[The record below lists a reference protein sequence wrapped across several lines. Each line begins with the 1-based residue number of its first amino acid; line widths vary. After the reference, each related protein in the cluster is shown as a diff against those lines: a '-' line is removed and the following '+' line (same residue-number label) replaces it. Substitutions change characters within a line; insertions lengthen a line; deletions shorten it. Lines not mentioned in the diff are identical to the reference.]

1 VIGNI
6 VLIGNPVAGR
16 HALGKIEMAE
26 KIIRA
31 RGFGIT
37 VLLTA
42 GKGDAERLAKDAAN
56 RPHTLVIAAG
66 GDGTYNEVANGLAR
80 STTPMAILPLGTT
93 SVLAH
98 ELKMSHD
105 LKSAVDIA
113 LMGAVQNI
121 HLGRITLTGQSAIE
135 ETQKKC
141 PEAASSDDHASSIT
155 SRYFLLMA
163 GIGFDGETV
172 LRTSEWLKR
181 YAGKGA
187 YILSGLKTI
196 LSYNPSLI
204 SIDAKLAIGS
214 GLPELAA
221 EPLPSS
227 QKAAGYLAVI
237 GKASCYGGEFKV
249 TPGARLTLPH
259 FCVFVT
265 HKKGRWNLL
274 RYVGGVFMATHVRFR
289 DVSYFQ
295 ATAVTIQGHA
305 HVQIDGD
312 YFGTTPAKIE
322 IVTDALKIMVSGSP
336 R

>member
-1 VIGNI
+1 MIDNI
-6 VLIGNPVAGR
+6 LLIGNPVAGR
-16 HALGKIEMAE
+16 NALRKIERAE
-26 KIIRA
+26 KIIRE
-31 RGFGIT
+31 RGFGIK

-42 GKGDAERLAKDAAN
+42 RQGDAERLARDAAN
-56 RPHTLVIAAG
+56 KPYKVVIAAG
-66 GDGTYNEVANGLAR
+66 GDGTYNEVANGLAC

-98 ELKMSHD
+98 ELQMSHD
-105 LKSAVDIA
+105 LKSSVDIA
-113 LMGAVQNI
+113 LTGAVQSI
-121 HLGRITLTGQSAIE
+121 HLGRITLTGQSALE
-135 ETQKKC
+135 EAQKKD
-141 PEAASSDDHASSIT
+141 PEALSHEDHSSSIT

-187 YILSGLKTI
+187 YILSGLKTF
-196 LSYNPSLI
+196 LSYDPSLI
-204 SIDAKLAIGS
+204 SIEADLGTGS
-214 GLPELAA
+214 GAPGLAA

-227 QKAAGYLAVI
+227 QKVAGYFAVV
-237 GKASCYGGEFKV
+237 GKASCYGGEYQI
-249 TPGARLTLPH
+249 TPGARLNLPY
-259 FCVFVT
+259 FYVFVT
-265 HKKGRWNLL
+265 HKKGRWNFL
-274 RYVGGVFMATHVRFR
+274 RYAGGVFMATHVRFR

-295 ATAVTIQGHA
+295 ATSVTLKGRA

-312 YFGTTPAKIE
+312 YFGTTPARIE